1 MIYVL
6 SLCFRVKMSTQQAA
20 LAQAEAHVDQLRV
33 QASLERMQVS
43 VASKEYVFGNI
54 PTHGRGIG
62 NLPDHM
68 CL

>member
-1 MIYVL
+1 
-6 SLCFRVKMSTQQAA
+6 MSTQQAA